1 MTLNQQGTKFFNK
14 WFTKTIGKPLYPYQT
29 KLLTTHAK
37 NNIINKSR
45 QTGIST
51 LMAAYG
57 LYKAMSGKKTI
68 IISPSERQSRHVM
81 EIITKFLQNIK
92 HQPLIEEMKTSIRFI
107 DGGEIRSLP
116 NSSNTIR
123 GLTADVIIAD
133 EMAHFL
139 NNTDHEVIEAITP
152 SLSRGG
158 EFWMVS
164 TPYGEQG
171 TFYNT
176 WIKNENFTKFL
187 IKWNECPDLRI
198 EQIQQIC
205 ADPLMF
211 AQEYDNQF
219 LQNIET
225 EFPLK
230 LIHDCIDPELQYQ
243 DITQHTNL
251 IMGIDVGRKIDQT
264 AIIGLIKREDKY
276 VIVYKNTMQ
285 GTEYEIQQS
294 FIESLINTKRI
305 QVINIDETGIG
316 NMLAENLKKKK
327 PYLIKAHTFT
337 NELKEQLV
345 INLKT
350 LMVNQQV
357 KFPDDAQLVQA
368 INNIKRTQS
377 STGRLKFDSDRTD
390 FTGHSDIA
398 WALMLALY
406 QSEKPK
412 PVYRLF

>member
-1 MTLNQQGTKFFNK
+1 
-14 WFTKTIGKPLYPYQT
+14 
-29 KLLTTHAK
+29 
-37 NNIINKSR
+37 
-45 QTGIST
+45 
-51 LMAAYG
+51 
-57 LYKAMSGKKTI
+57 
-68 IISPSERQSRHVM
+68 
-81 EIITKFLQNIK
+81 
-92 HQPLIEEMKTSIRFI
+92 
-107 DGGEIRSLP
+107 
-116 NSSNTIR
+116 
-123 GLTADVIIAD
+123 
-133 EMAHFL
+133 
-139 NNTDHEVIEAITP
+139 
-152 SLSRGG
+152 
-158 EFWMVS
+158 
-164 TPYGEQG
+164 
-171 TFYNT
+171 
-176 WIKNENFTKFL
+176 
-187 IKWNECPDLRI
+187 
-198 EQIQQIC
+198 
-205 ADPLMF
+205 
-211 AQEYDNQF
+211 
-219 LQNIET
+219 
-225 EFPLK
+225 
-230 LIHDCIDPELQYQ
+230 
-243 DITQHTNL
+243 
-251 IMGIDVGRKIDQT
+251 
-264 AIIGLIKREDKY
+264 
-276 VIVYKNTMQ
+276 MQ